1 MHRKEAGTTPKF
13 SLKVLLLSTAKL
25 EIPLGS
31 WKASV
36 DATDL
41 QFMANQQVD
50 SRNHE
55 TYYTAWDISFWY
67 NFFFRFLKFEATS
80 ILKGTV
86 CPSRVKLPAASMH
99 PVAGD
104 RSGTR
109 CGTLEDRAPKVEQ
122 TTRILR
128 LTGVIVCNTIAIT
141 KNCPD
146 SKYAY
151 KGTVRNKGRVRRLHY

>member
-55 TYYTAWDISFWY
+55 TYYTALDISFWY
-67 NFFFRFLKFEATS
+67 NFFSDF
-80 ILKGTV
+80 
-86 CPSRVKLPAASMH
+86 
-99 PVAGD
+99 
-104 RSGTR
+104 
-109 CGTLEDRAPKVEQ
+109 
-122 TTRILR
+122 
-128 LTGVIVCNTIAIT
+128 
-141 KNCPD
+141 
-146 SKYAY
+146 
-151 KGTVRNKGRVRRLHY
+151 